1 MAIRY
6 ILERD
11 SVAVVNRLY
20 QEDLL
25 ASLWVTRFFRYGEK
39 EEYRVAVHPEDGSL
53 YSINHLLAEEA
64 EGADLEEAQAQV
76 MAVDHLRT
84 YGFDVDHLELKES
97 SSEKLP
103 NRRDH
108 RFVFEAV

>member
-1 MAIRY
+1 MVVVSLGFFALDYEKPLDFVDVHLTRGEAEAKAIEHLAATGADPSAYEVVTYYQNQPNTMAIRY

-39 EEYRVAVHPEDGSL
+39 ENTESP
-53 YSINHLLAEEA
+53 SIRKTVPSTA
-64 EGADLEEAQAQV
+64 
-76 MAVDHLRT
+76 
-84 YGFDVDHLELKES
+84 
-97 SSEKLP
+97 
-103 NRRDH
+103 
-108 RFVFEAV
+108 